1 MMAFSKELIDYVS
14 DGDLHATMEG
24 VKHSTD
30 LRAIVT
36 VGYMIEHEKAVT
48 ATTATASTQKVV

>member
-1 MMAFSKELIDYVS
+1 MPFSKELIDYVS

-24 VKHSTD
+24 VEYSKN

-48 ATTATASTQKVV
+48 ATTATATTKVV